1 MKLVKEDDPILYEA
15 CDKFDFENPAFD
27 LDETLKLMRDVMKR
41 KNGAG
46 LAAPQVG
53 VNSRIFLMVHDNV
66 ETVCINPEIF
76 TYSDKQIIYKE
87 GCLSFPN
94 LRLTVK
100 RPEVITVSWY
110 DENGKEHQ
118 DRLSYLQSRIFQ
130 HEMDHVDGIT
140 FQDRVSKLKLKMAET
155 KRKKKVKL

>member
-1 MKLVKEDDPILYEA
+1 MKLVKEDNPILFTA
-15 CDKFDFENPAFD
+15 CEPFDFENPAFD
-27 LDETLKLMRDVMKR
+27 LDETLSLMKDIMKR

-53 VNSRIFLMVHDNV
+53 VNSRIFLMEHEGVSH
-66 ETVCINPEIF
+66 TCINPEIF
-76 TYSDKQIIYKE
+76 TYSDEQIIYKE

-94 LRLTVK
+94 LRLTVR
-100 RPEVITVSWY
+100 RPQVITVSWY

-118 DRLSYLQSRIFQ
+118 DRLNFLWSRIFQ

-140 FQDRVSKLKLKMAET
+140 FQSRVSKLKLKMAET